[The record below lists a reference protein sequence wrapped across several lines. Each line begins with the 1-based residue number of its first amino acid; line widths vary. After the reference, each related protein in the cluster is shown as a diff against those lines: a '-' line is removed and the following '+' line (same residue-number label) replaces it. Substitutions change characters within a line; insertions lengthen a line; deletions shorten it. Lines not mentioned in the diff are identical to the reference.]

1 MVVFQW
7 EEGDGVEDYG
17 KEEDGKRGRVL
28 TPASSLSGSF
38 LITALIAEAQGRRL
52 VVERERESQAG
63 GYGLIVG

>member
-28 TPASSLSGSF
+28 TPASSLS
-38 LITALIAEAQGRRL
+38 LAL
-52 VVERERESQAG
+52 S
-63 GYGLIVG
+63 

>member
-17 KEEDGKRGRVL
+17 KEEDAKRGRVL

-38 LITALIAEAQGRRL
+38 LITALIAEAQG
-52 VVERERESQAG
+52 
-63 GYGLIVG
+63 